1 MVSKQTNK
9 CKGKVM
15 ANIDTLIQD
24 IHKTLEKGINTGNIQ
39 NRDAL
44 DKCVREM
51 YRSIRSTLDEGQRE
65 PSSTLRMSQI
75 GKPTR
80 QIWYDL
86 KKTKRPDLDGQT
98 KLKFLFGDLLESL
111 LILLATVSGHEVT
124 EEQQEVEVN
133 GIKGH
138 KDCRIDG
145 VLVDVKSASS
155 YAFKKFKDGTLQF
168 DDPFGYIA
176 QISGYAEAGNDKEA
190 AFFAIDKSS
199 AELALLKVDDMEM
212 INASDRI
219 NELKEVTSKDT
230 PPPRCYG
237 DEADGKSGNRKL
249 VIGCVY
255 CPYKETC
262 WADANGGQGL
272 RAFKYSNGV
281 RYLTVT
287 AKVPDV
293 EELTAA

>member
-1 MVSKQTNK
+1 
-9 CKGKVM
+9 M

-24 IHKTLEKGINTGNIQ
+24 IYKTLEQGINTGSVQ

-44 DKCVREM
+44 QKCASDM
-51 YRSIRSTLDEGQRE
+51 YHSIRRTLEEGQRE
-65 PSSTLRMSQI
+65 SSSSLRMSQI

-86 KKTKRPDLDGQT
+86 KKTKKRDLDGQT
-98 KLKFLFGDLLESL
+98 KLKFLFGDMLESL

-155 YAFKKFKDGTLQF
+155 YAFKKFKDGTLSL

-176 QISGYAEAGNDKEA
+176 QISGYAEAGQDKEA

-199 AELALLKVDDMEM
+199 AELALLKVEDIDM

-219 NELKEVTSKDT
+219 NELKEVATKDT

-249 VIGCVY
+249 VIGCVF

-287 AKVPDV
+287 AKTPDV
-293 EELTAA
+293 EEIAV

>member
-1 MVSKQTNK
+1 
-9 CKGKVM
+9 M
-15 ANIDTLIQD
+15 ASIDTLIQD
-24 IHKTLEKGINTGNIQ
+24 IYKTLEQGINTGSVQ
-39 NRDAL
+39 NRDAIQ
-44 DKCVREM
+44 KCSSDI
-51 YRSIRSTLDEGQRE
+51 YHCIRSTLEEGQRE
-65 PSSTLRMSQI
+65 SSSSLRMSQI

-86 KKTKRPDLDGQT
+86 KKTKKRDLDGQT
-98 KLKFLFGDLLESL
+98 KLKFLFGDMLESL

-124 EEQQEVEVN
+124 EEQQEVEIN

-155 YAFKKFKDGTLQF
+155 YAFKKFIDGTLQF

-176 QISGYAEAGNDKEA
+176 QISGYAEAGKDKEA

-199 AELALLKVDDMEM
+199 AELALLKVEDMDM

-219 NELKEVTSKDT
+219 NELKEVATKDT

-249 VIGCVY
+249 VIGCVF

-287 AKVPDV
+287 AKTPDV
-293 EELTAA
+293 EEIAV

>member
-1 MVSKQTNK
+1 
-9 CKGKVM
+9 M
-15 ANIDTLIQD
+15 ASIDTLIQD
-24 IHKTLEKGINTGNIQ
+24 IYKTLEQGINTGSVQ

-44 DKCVREM
+44 QKCASDM
-51 YRSIRSTLDEGQRE
+51 YHSIRRTLEEGQRE
-65 PSSTLRMSQI
+65 SSSSLRMSQI

-86 KKTKRPDLDGQT
+86 KKTKKRDLDGQT
-98 KLKFLFGDLLESL
+98 KLKFLFGDMLESL

-124 EEQQEVEVN
+124 EEQQEVEIN

-155 YAFKKFKDGTLQF
+155 YAFKKFKDGTLSL

-176 QISGYAEAGNDKEA
+176 QISGYAEAGQDKEA

-199 AELALLKVDDMEM
+199 AELALLKVEDMDM

-219 NELKEVTSKDT
+219 NELKEVATKDT

-249 VIGCVY
+249 VIGCVF

-287 AKVPDV
+287 AKTPDV
-293 EELTAA
+293 EEIAV

>member
-1 MVSKQTNK
+1 
-9 CKGKVM
+9 M

-24 IHKTLEKGINTGNIQ
+24 IYKTLEKGINTGSVQ
-39 NRDAL
+39 NRDAIQ
-44 DKCVREM
+44 KCTSAM
-51 YRSIRSTLDEGQRE
+51 YDSIRRTLEEGQRE
-65 PSSTLRMSQI
+65 TSSNLRMSQI

-86 KKTKRPDLDGQT
+86 KETKKPDLDGQT
-98 KLKFLFGDLLESL
+98 KLKFLFGDMLESL

-124 EEQQEVEVN
+124 EEQKEVEVN

-155 YAFKKFKDGTLQF
+155 YAFKKFKDGTLSL

-176 QISGYAEAGNDKEA
+176 QISGYAEAGKDKEA

-199 AELALLKVDDMEM
+199 AELALLKVGDMDM

-219 NELKEVTSKDT
+219 NELKEVASKDT

-237 DEADGKSGNRKL
+237 DVEDGKSGNRKL
-249 VIGCVY
+249 VIGCVF

-287 AKVPDV
+287 AKIPDV
-293 EELTAA
+293 EEITAT

>member
-1 MVSKQTNK
+1 
-9 CKGKVM
+9 M
-15 ANIDTLIQD
+15 ASIDTLIQD
-24 IHKTLEKGINTGNIQ
+24 IYKTLEQGINTGSVQ

-44 DKCVREM
+44 QKCASDM
-51 YRSIRSTLDEGQRE
+51 YHSIRRTLEEGQRE
-65 PSSTLRMSQI
+65 SSSSLRMSQI

-86 KKTKRPDLDGQT
+86 KKTKKRDLDGQT
-98 KLKFLFGDLLESL
+98 KLKFLFGDMLESL

-155 YAFKKFKDGTLQF
+155 YAFKKFKDGTLSL

-176 QISGYAEAGNDKEA
+176 QISGYAEAGQDKEA

-199 AELALLKVDDMEM
+199 AELALLKVEDMDM

-219 NELKEVTSKDT
+219 NELKEVATKDT

-249 VIGCVY
+249 VIGCVF

-287 AKVPDV
+287 AKTPDV
-293 EELTAA
+293 EEIAV

>member
-1 MVSKQTNK
+1 
-9 CKGKVM
+9 M
-15 ANIDTLIQD
+15 ASIDTLIQD
-24 IHKTLEKGINTGNIQ
+24 IYKTLEQGINTGSVQ

-44 DKCVREM
+44 QKCASDM
-51 YRSIRSTLDEGQRE
+51 YHSIRRTLEEGQRE
-65 PSSTLRMSQI
+65 SSSSLRMSQI

-86 KKTKRPDLDGQT
+86 KKTKKRDLDGQT
-98 KLKFLFGDLLESL
+98 KLKFLFGDMLESL

-124 EEQQEVEVN
+124 EEQQEVEIN

-155 YAFKKFKDGTLQF
+155 YAFKKFKDGTLSL

-176 QISGYAEAGNDKEA
+176 QISGYAEAGQDKEA

-199 AELALLKVDDMEM
+199 AELALLKVEDIDM

-219 NELKEVTSKDT
+219 NELKEVATKDT

-249 VIGCVY
+249 VIGCVF

-287 AKVPDV
+287 AKTPDV
-293 EELTAA
+293 EEIAV